1 MITNIHNITIEYIRR
16 VDPAWEAQI
25 LFFIGTLI

>member
-1 MITNIHNITIEYIRR
+1 MIRMHGAAIEYSRR

-25 LFFIGTLI
+25 AFFIVSWF